1 MWRTPTQVGVFLYPE
16 RMTFDPHFD
25 FAWLGPLYLVAVAWP
40 LTVIDLRER
49 RLPNRLTLPAIPITL
64 LGQGLEI
71 ILGADPWRLLSAF
84 VTASAAFAVCLLL
97 NRFAGLGMGDVKLIS
112 GITLSL
118 GWFSPLLPLAALLIA
133 FVAAGAVSLVLV
145 VLQKTRMGSSIALG
159 PYLLFGFVVC
169 FIAQGWS

>member
-1 MWRTPTQVGVFLYPE
+1 
-16 RMTFDPHFD
+16 MTFDLHFD

-40 LTVIDLRER
+40 LMVIDLRER

-64 LGQGLEI
+64 LGHGLAI
-71 ILGADPWRLLSAF
+71 MLGADLGRLLGAL
-84 VTASAAFAVCLLL
+84 VTASVAFVVCLLL

-112 GITLSL
+112 GIALSL

-133 FVAAGAVSLVLV
+133 FVAAGAVSLALLA
-145 VLQKTRMGSSIALG
+145 LQKTRMGSSIALG